1 MSRLAFLVPLLLSAL
16 AACST
21 SDTTDSAVTC
31 EGKDGERIQVGEGWD
46 SDCNRCTCQDDGNV
60 TCTDLG
66 CLDSGV

>member
-46 SDCNRCTCQDDGNV
+46 SDCNRCT
-60 TCTDLG
+60 
-66 CLDSGV
+66 